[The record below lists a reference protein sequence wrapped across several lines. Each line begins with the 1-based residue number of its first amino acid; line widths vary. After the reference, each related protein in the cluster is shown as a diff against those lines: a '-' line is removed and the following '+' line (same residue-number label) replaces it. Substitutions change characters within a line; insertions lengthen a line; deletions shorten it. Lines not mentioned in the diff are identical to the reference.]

1 MSAREFDPHDPNPPR
16 VPDFRGGPSAWLIF
30 LVGPLLGALVTAAGA
45 VWVIARMPDGGQFHE
60 MSRDVSAVKLDV
72 AVLKANQESAIE
84 STKEIKS
91 QLKTLIEQR
100 RK

>member
-1 MSAREFDPHDPNPPR
+1 MSAHDFDPNDPSPRR

-30 LVGPLLGALVTAAGA
+30 LIGPLLGALVTAAGA
-45 VWVIARMPDGGQFHE
+45 VWVIARMPDGSQFHE
-60 MSRDVSAVKLDV
+60 MGRDVSAVKLDV
-72 AVLKANQESAIE
+72 AVLKANVEAATE

>member
-1 MSAREFDPHDPNPPR
+1 MGAHDFDPTDPAPR
-16 VPDFRGGPSAWLIF
+16 SVPNFRGGPSLWLVF
-30 LVGPLLGALVTAAGA
+30 VVGPLLASLVMVGGI
-45 VWVIARMPDGGQFHE
+45 VWFIARMPDGSQFHE
-60 MSRDVSAVKLDV
+60 MGRDVSAVKLDV
-72 AVLKANQESAIE
+72 AVLKANVEAATE